1 MNRARGNDDA
11 ELDLG
16 NHDPDKPKIGHHWA
30 RRKADQVA
38 RDTMDVTKTLPETI
52 DEAFGWDQ
60 KQAKRK
66 QQLHY
71 AGGTAGLSAGSRP
84 YAVHVS
90 SLYAGEGGM
99 AGDRQSR
106 PLHLVPPC
114 YVIHRYTIYSSVS
127 FYL

>member
-1 MNRARGNDDA
+1 MPLQPGSSYTHLAKAMEEAYFISRATGKDDA

-16 NHDPDKPKIGHHWA
+16 NHDPEKPKIGHHWA

-71 AGGTAGLSAGSRP
+71 AGSTALLKLCR
-84 YAVHVS
+84 VTMM
-90 SLYAGEGGM
+90 L
-99 AGDRQSR
+99 
-106 PLHLVPPC
+106 
-114 YVIHRYTIYSSVS
+114 
-127 FYL
+127 